1 MKIRTKDITTI
12 RILIF
17 LFIIF
22 GILYIPWIIGMLIPA
37 LGAKVY
43 AVISF
48 PAVFMGAPA
57 LSVFITRKLTQDT
70 TPLNF
75 STKIFKNKKALLF
88 SALLPGA
95 AIFMGT
101 VLFFLI
107 FPEDLDFQGRYISAT
122 YGAFGAPQDIEL
134 TIGSMFLMGFI
145 VYAISAIAF
154 PIWYIALGEDI
165 GWQGYMLPML
175 CRRLPVQ
182 RAVIINGA
190 LWGLAHAPL
199 IYYGMNYGTDYFGA
213 PYTGIIM
220 MVCVTIVLGTYCS
233 LSCPITLP
241 ADLRPADSF
250 HSRAQMHLCHH
261 NALAVCPPFG
271 ILSDIQSK
279 CRHMPL
285 PSCANLADRISPWR
299 HICQYPLHCQH
310 PKALHGSLPNS

>member
-1 MKIRTKDITTI
+1 MKIRTKDITTK

-48 PAVFMGAPA
+48 PVVFMGTPA

-175 CRRLPVQ
+175 CRRLPVK

-220 MVCVTIVLGTYCS
+220 MVCVTIVLGTWMSYVTLKTQNCMYAAIIHGAADIIGETSTWIS
-233 LSCPITLP
+233 LSTKSSL
-241 ADLRPADSF
+241 L
-250 HSRAQMHLCHH
+250 
-261 NALAVCPPFG
+261 G
-271 ILSDIQSK
+271 
-279 CRHMPL
+279 PL
-285 PSCANLADRISPWR
+285 PTGMIGLSFLLIGAIILFIKMPDHSSGCSSPCGSIS
-299 HICQYPLHCQH
+299 
-310 PKALHGSLPNS
+310 

>member
-1 MKIRTKDITTI
+1 MEIRTKDITTK
-12 RILIF
+12 RILLF

-22 GILYIPWIIGMLIPA
+22 GILYIPWIVAMIIPE

-43 AVISF
+43 ALISF
-48 PAVFMGAPA
+48 PVVFMGTPA
-57 LSVFITRKLTQDT
+57 LAVFLTRKLTKDT

-75 STKIFKNKKALLF
+75 STKICKNKKALLF
-88 SALLPGA
+88 SALLPGTA
-95 AIFMGT
+95 VFLGT

-145 VYAISAIAF
+145 VYAISAVAF

-175 CRRLPVQ
+175 CRKLPV
-182 RAVIINGA
+182 RHAVIINGA

-213 PYTGIIM
+213 PYTGIFM
-220 MVCVTIVLGTYCS
+220 MIGVTIVLGTWMSYITLKTQNCMYAAIIHGAADIIGEAGAWIS
-233 LSCPITLP
+233 LSTKSSL
-241 ADLRPADSF
+241 L
-250 HSRAQMHLCHH
+250 
-261 NALAVCPPFG
+261 G
-271 ILSDIQSK
+271 
-279 CRHMPL
+279 PL
-285 PSCANLADRISPWR
+285 PTGMIVLSFLLIGAVILFIKLPD
-299 HICQYPLHCQH
+299 H
-310 PKALHGSLPNS
+310 PSG

>member
-1 MKIRTKDITTI
+1 MKIRTKDITTK

-75 STKIFKNKKALLF
+75 STKIFMNKKALLF

-220 MVCVTIVLGTYCS
+220 MVCVTIVLGTWMSYVTLKTQNCMYAAIIHGAADIIGETGTWIS
-233 LSCPITLP
+233 LSTKSSL
-241 ADLRPADSF
+241 L
-250 HSRAQMHLCHH
+250 
-261 NALAVCPPFG
+261 G
-271 ILSDIQSK
+271 
-279 CRHMPL
+279 PL
-285 PSCANLADRISPWR
+285 PTGMIGLSFLLIGAIILFIKMPDHSSGCSSP
-299 HICQYPLHCQH
+299 C
-310 PKALHGSLPNS
+310 GSMS

>member
-1 MKIRTKDITTI
+1 MMKIRTKDITTK

-101 VLFFLI
+101 VL
-107 FPEDLDFQGRYISAT
+107 
-122 YGAFGAPQDIEL
+122 
-134 TIGSMFLMGFI
+134 
-145 VYAISAIAF
+145 F